1 MHASEL
7 QAELFRR
14 LAEPFTAEAL
24 FDCLPDVVFFIKNSR
39 SEYVVVNQTLVERCG
54 RRTKQELLGRTADE
68 VFPPPL
74 GRSYRL
80 QDDEVPRGGH
90 AIRDQL
96 ELHFYPTGRCGW
108 CVTNKLPLR
117 ARDGALVGLY
127 GVSKD
132 LQATEE
138 DGEDFAQIAA
148 ALARIRS
155 RYDQPLH
162 VGELARGLFSLPA
175 ALGKSPANWSEST
188 RLAGLVILTTLP
200 GAIVGL
206 LFKDAIEKM
215 FSNLV
220 LTGAFFLVSGAVLAL
235 TKWARVGND
244 DVNWK
249 TALMIGL
256 AQAAAVLPGLS
267 RSGCTIGVAI
277 LLGVQRARAG
287 EYSFIAAV
295 PIVLGAVLVE
305 VPDIARQSS
314 HGGVLPMVLA
324 FLASFAVGCL
334 ALLWLLRVIRHGRF
348 HWFAPYCFLIGI
360 VTLLIAR

>member
-1 MHASEL
+1 MMFAQDTGAAILLGVLQGITEFLPISSDGHLALAQSLLGMKDAGLAFILLVHAGTLLSI
-7 QAELFRR
+7 AIVFRR
-14 LAEPFTAEAL
+14 
-24 FDCLPDVVFFIKNSR
+24 
-39 SEYVVVNQTLVERCG
+39 Q
-54 RRTKQELLGRTADE
+54 
-68 VFPPPL
+68 
-74 GRSYRL
+74 
-80 QDDEVPRGGH
+80 
-90 AIRDQL
+90 
-96 ELHFYPTGRCGW
+96 
-108 CVTNKLPLR
+108 
-117 ARDGALVGLY
+117 
-127 GVSKD
+127 
-132 LQATEE
+132 
-138 DGEDFAQIAA
+138 
-148 ALARIRS
+148 
-155 RYDQPLH
+155 